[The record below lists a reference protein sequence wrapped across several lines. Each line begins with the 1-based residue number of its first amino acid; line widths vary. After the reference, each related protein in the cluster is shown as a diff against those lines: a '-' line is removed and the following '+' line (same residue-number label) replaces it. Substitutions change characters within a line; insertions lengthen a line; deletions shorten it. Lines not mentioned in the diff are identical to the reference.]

1 MLNTLGVRSA
11 LGAANRRKLS
21 FRNVSN
27 VVVQLLHTIKYSVPV
42 PFSHMASGQYPG
54 ANNSST
60 LFLEKNARKV
70 RDLNE
75 IMFFK
80 LKTRLLV
87 SLKM

>member
-54 ANNSST
+54 GGSSGT
-60 LFLEKNARKV
+60 PAMFCEKNARKV
-70 RDLNE
+70 TIFRT
-75 IMFFK
+75 IP
-80 LKTRLLV
+80 KTI
-87 SLKM
+87 SISSFD